1 MQRFF
6 NRRITR
12 SELPHEVD
20 AQHCLSSKWPLSS
33 LALGAYGVT
42 NLIHLAK
49 EFALTRELD
58 VNTNPNCLVHSHT
71 VAAVRHSSRTIY
83 ANTP

>member
-20 AQHCLSSKWPLSS
+20 AQHRLSSKWQSSS
-33 LALGAYGVT
+33 LASGAYGVT
-42 NLIHLAK
+42 NLIHLVK

-58 VNTNPNCLVHSHT
+58 VNTNPSCLFHFHI